1 VFGPNRALIWP
12 CCCFTGSQTLG
23 TNTVTDESLI
33 REVDEEVRQEE
44 YKKLWDRYGT
54 AFTALAVLI
63 VLSVGG
69 FEAWKYW
76 QRQQSEQASVVYLD
90 ATRKAAEGKFD
101 DALAALAA
109 VKQDGFGQLAK
120 LSAAAVLAEKGET
133 AKAVEAYKAFA
144 AASGSDPA
152 LADLATIRAGYLQV
166 DTATPD
172 ELLASLGKYDRDDNV
187 WRHAAREVFGLS
199 AYRVKDYAMADR
211 YMNALFADPETPEA
225 MRQRA
230 QVMIQLIT
238 PELPTK

>member
-1 VFGPNRALIWP
+1 
-12 CCCFTGSQTLG
+12 
-23 TNTVTDESLI
+23 VTDESLI

-69 FEAWKYW
+69 FEGWKYW
-76 QRQQSEQASVVYLD
+76 QRQQAEQASVVYLD
-90 ATRKAAEGKFD
+90 AARKAAEDKFD

-120 LSAAAVLAEKGET
+120 LTEAAVLAEKGDT
-133 AKAVEAYKAFA
+133 AKALEIYKAFA
-144 AASGSDPA
+144 AAPGSDPT
-152 LADLATIRAGYLQV
+152 LADLAAIRAGYLQV

-172 ELLASLGKYDRDDNV
+172 ELLTSLGKYDRDGNV
-187 WRHAAREVFGLS
+187 WRHAAREIFGLS
-199 AYRVKDYAMADR
+199 AYRIKDHAMADR
-211 YMNALFADPETPEA
+211 YMNSLFADPETPDA

-230 QVMIQLIT
+230 QAMIQLIT
-238 PELPTK
+238 PELDKK